1 MINRQCQ
8 VCFGYDLD
16 DGTNDLCH
24 CDTFDDEIVKCKNEC
39 GEMVRLGGF
48 CSTECSIIY
57 KMYYTSE
64 ED

>member
-1 MINRQCQ
+1 MIPRQCQ

-16 DGTNDLCH
+16 DSTNDLCY
-24 CDTFDDEIVKCKNEC
+24 CDTLDDEIVECKNGC

-48 CSTECSIIY
+48 CSTKCKIEY
-57 KMYYTSE
+57 KMYTSE